1 MTIIQLSKIACLAGE
16 SQWREAK
23 ASGRLTKRAYAVHLR
38 ARQTKQSAGRAI
50 FILKKEFTCFF
61 NFLIE
66 QLRSKQFNVL
76 ANFGYM
82 DSTPHSSLKAT
93 RGDDFVTNTNKAGH
107 ELNFYLPPRHLSSPL
122 LLDVFTHARRAPSEV
137 YKEDTAFVRSFFGN
151 KRIPD

>member
-1 MTIIQLSKIACLAGE
+1 M
-16 SQWREAK
+16 R
-23 ASGRLTKRAYAVHLR
+23 ASGGKQKQAAGSRSAPYAVHLR

-50 FILKKEFTCFF
+50 FILKKEFTCF
-61 NFLIE
+61 LIE
-66 QLRSKQFNVL
+66 QFRSKQFNVL

-122 LLDVFTHARRAPSEV
+122 LIDVFTHARRAPSEV